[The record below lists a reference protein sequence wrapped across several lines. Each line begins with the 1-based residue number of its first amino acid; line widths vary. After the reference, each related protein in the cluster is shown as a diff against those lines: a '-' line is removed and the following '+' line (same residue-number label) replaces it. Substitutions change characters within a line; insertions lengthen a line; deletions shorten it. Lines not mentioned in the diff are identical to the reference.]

1 MSETIPWKDQYKHP
15 LWQKKRLEALEA
27 AEFTCQCCMD
37 SESQLQVH
45 HRAYIKGR
53 MIWEYEVGELEVLCE
68 SCHSSAHASKE
79 VLNLLIARIPVDALD
94 EIIGLI
100 GGYCST
106 ANGPIASCSVDEA
119 SVVCFSGK
127 KNVAVGRVA
136 GLAQV
141 LSIPSLVELE
151 EAILEMYVTQRGRR

>member
-1 MSETIPWKDQYKHP
+1 MDIPWKEQYKHP
-15 LWQKKRLEALEA
+15 LWQKKRLEALES

-37 SESQLQVH
+37 AESQLQVH

-53 MIWEYEVGELEVLCE
+53 KIWEYEVGELEVLCE
-68 SCHSSAHASKE
+68 SCHSNAHASKE

-106 ANGPIASCSVDEA
+106 ASGPIRACSVDEA
-119 SVVCFSGK
+119 SVVCFSGV
-127 KNVAVGRVA
+127 KNVAVGRIA
-136 GLAQV
+136 GLSQL
-141 LSIPSLVELE
+141 LSIPSLIELE
-151 EAILEMYVTQRGRR
+151 AAINENYVNQRARL